1 MRPCLSSY
9 HHSTSPTRP
18 LHSQATRHCPRSLN
32 TNIPSLSHH
41 VSTIPSPLP
50 ALSPPFVRCTS
61 ASAPP
66 GSAHRKS
73 IEILAKFAAPA
84 QNVWIEICGG
94 KKRNPEKG
102 QPSGSPEPNKSVI
115 SHTTRRSKLR
125 FARRRIWD
133 ASHMKAELSALGSQ
147 P

>member
-1 MRPCLSSY
+1 MLETLAFLRISRNLIRNLRARAARRNFAEICGPRRDLRPCLSSY

-66 GSAHRKS
+66 GYQNF
-73 IEILAKFAAPA
+73 AKICGFGPSEEYR
-84 QNVWIEICGG
+84 NFGEICG
-94 KKRNPEKG
+94 
-102 QPSGSPEPNKSVI
+102 SGSKCVDRNLRWKKTKS
-115 SHTTRRSKLR
+115 
-125 FARRRIWD
+125 
-133 ASHMKAELSALGSQ
+133 
-147 P
+147 